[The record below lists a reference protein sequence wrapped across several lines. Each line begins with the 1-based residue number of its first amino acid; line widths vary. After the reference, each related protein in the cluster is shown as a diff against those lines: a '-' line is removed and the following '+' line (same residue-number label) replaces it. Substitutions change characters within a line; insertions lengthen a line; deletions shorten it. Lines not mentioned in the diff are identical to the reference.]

1 MHRLVNGQKQ
11 ILFAVGKLEILIRS
25 QEGTPAGVPGP
36 DNLEGEPLAP
46 SEAKVACKALAAT

>member
-25 QEGTPAGVPGP
+25 QAGTPAGVPGP
-36 DNLEGEPLAP
+36 NNLKRK
-46 SEAKVACKALAAT
+46 KVACKALAAT